1 MIHSRKHLRAI
12 TQDREDLSRDNQK
25 KKIRNFNKFSK
36 PQNFE
41 NQLFLITKKIAQ
53 PSPEKSKKE
62 RKNNSKDLNGNK
74 ERYREYY
81 EKLGKTTKMP
91 LRRMNLDYG
100 PWSPT
105 KQEHEIDQIF
115 PAEWLFI
122 IK

>member
-41 NQLFLITKKIAQ
+41 NQLFLITKKMAQ

-62 RKNNSKDLNGNK
+62 RKSRVRAG
-74 ERYREYY
+74 EAR
-81 EKLGKTTKMP
+81 
-91 LRRMNLDYG
+91 
-100 PWSPT
+100 
-105 KQEHEIDQIF
+105 
-115 PAEWLFI
+115 
-122 IK
+122 